1 MAAPQRQRE
10 DEKHA
15 ADAPASR
22 VARLRAPDSDAV
34 IVKALR
40 ARHSAGAAG
49 LFDRYH
55 AHVRRVL
62 LHVLGPDQELADLVQ
77 EVFLTAIDSI
87 DKLDDPDSLR
97 GWLGGIAVFTARAR
111 MRRRTRWRIL
121 ELWPSDELPEVE
133 GVSPEPEMDQALR
146 ATYRV
151 LERLP
156 ADERIAFALRF
167 IDAME
172 LTDVARTCG
181 VSLSTIKRLLGKAQD
196 RFQKLARREPSLV
209 EWLERSAAC
218 RA

>member
-1 MAAPQRQRE
+1 MAAAQPQNEDDRRQSE
-10 DEKHA
+10 V
-15 ADAPASR
+15 PASR
-22 VARLRAPDSDAV
+22 VARLKAPDSDVA

-62 LHVLGPDQELADLVQ
+62 LHVLGPDPELSDLVQ
-77 EVFLTAIDSI
+77 EVLVTAIDSI
-87 DKLDDPDSLR
+87 DKLDEPSSLR

-121 ELWPSDELPEVE
+121 ELRPSDELPDVEQVSAPPEVDE
-133 GVSPEPEMDQALR
+133 ALR

-151 LERLP
+151 LDKLP

-167 IDAME
+167 IDGME
-172 LTDVARTCG
+172 LTEVASATS
-181 VSLSTIKRLLGKAQD
+181 VSLSTVKRTLAKAQQ
-196 RFQKLARREPSLV
+196 RFQKLAEREPSLG
-209 EWLERSAAC
+209 EWITRGAT
-218 RA
+218 